1 MRKPKEAKPE
11 EDLSRNPRQLSVKT
25 HCGTAASAPL
35 PHGGAAWGDASEATS
50 WQFCDTKA
58 EAERGQREAE
68 QRCEEG
74 PGDPASR
81 CHRAMSLVETIRLWQ
96 EGVCAADGKE
106 WRAALDAFM
115 AVQHPPAK
123 ICFNIGCI
131 HLVLGQLA
139 EAEEAFTR
147 SIGCDKHLA
156 VAYFQRGTVFYR
168 RQNHEKAIEDFKEAL
183 AQLRG
188 NQLID
193 YKILGLRYRLFAC
206 EILYNIALVF
216 ATLEDWKKAE
226 EHLTLAMSMKSE
238 PQHNKIDR
246 AMEAILKQKVC
257 ELVAIPAGKLFR
269 PNEKQVAQL
278 EKKDYLG
285 KAMVVASVVDKD
297 DFSGFAPLQPQAT
310 GPPPRPKTPEILR
323 ALEGQP
329 HRVLYEFIPETSEE
343 LQVLPGNIV
352 FVLKKEKDNWATVM
366 FNGKQQTFAAHG
378 LSWSQGRD
386 KLSYILQQ
394 RVASLPRNPHSS
406 LLPLQKGIVPCN
418 FLEPMELQNK
428 PHIQEENS
436 PEAKIPEPPSSSA
449 PEKPRRPAPDHA
461 PVTPA
466 QLREAAKEPEAAG
479 PGPHVLK
486 VHHKYTVALQVEP
499 GLSYRELLDLVC
511 KKLEL
516 QPEHTE
522 LRYKPAE
529 SQALVTLST
538 ENLGQAWSQ
547 SKDSCLTVWC
557 DITEGEGFLPDSKP
571 EESPQK
577 AMLEETGLT
586 QVVAQYNY
594 EATQPEDLEFQAGD
608 VILVL
613 SKVNEDWLEGQCNGK
628 IGIFPSAFVQ
638 KPDAED
644 PEM

>member
-1 MRKPKEAKPE
+1 
-11 EDLSRNPRQLSVKT
+11 
-25 HCGTAASAPL
+25 
-35 PHGGAAWGDASEATS
+35 
-50 WQFCDTKA
+50 
-58 EAERGQREAE
+58 
-68 QRCEEG
+68 
-74 PGDPASR
+74 
-81 CHRAMSLVETIRLWQ
+81 MSLVETIRLWQ

-106 WRAALDAFM
+106 WQAALDAFT

-206 EILYNIALVF
+206 E
-216 ATLEDWKKAE
+216 
-226 EHLTLAMSMKSE
+226 
-238 PQHNKIDR
+238 
-246 AMEAILKQKVC
+246 KQKVC

-366 FNGKQQTFAAHG
+366 FNGK
-378 LSWSQGRD
+378 
-386 KLSYILQQ
+386 
-394 RVASLPRNPHSS
+394 
-406 LLPLQKGIVPCN
+406 KGIVPCN
-418 FLEPMELQNK
+418 FLEPMELRSH
-428 PHIQEENS
+428 PPQEENS
-436 PEAKIPEPPSSSA
+436 PEAEIPEPPSSSA
-449 PEKPRRPAPDHA
+449 PEKPRRPAPG
-461 PVTPA
+461 
-466 QLREAAKEPEAAG
+466 QRREEPEAAV
-479 PGPHVLK
+479 PSPHVLK

-499 GLSYRELLDLVC
+499 DLSYRELLDLVC

-547 SKDSCLTVWC
+547 SKDNCLTVWC

-571 EESPQK
+571 EESPQE
-577 AMLEETGLT
+577 AMLEETRLT

-638 KPDAED
+638 KPNAED

>member
-1 MRKPKEAKPE
+1 
-11 EDLSRNPRQLSVKT
+11 
-25 HCGTAASAPL
+25 
-35 PHGGAAWGDASEATS
+35 
-50 WQFCDTKA
+50 
-58 EAERGQREAE
+58 
-68 QRCEEG
+68 
-74 PGDPASR
+74 
-81 CHRAMSLVETIRLWQ
+81 MSLVETIRLWQ
-96 EGVCAADGKE
+96 EGVCAADRKE
-106 WRAALDAFM
+106 WQAALDAFT
-115 AVQHPPAK
+115 AVRHPPAK

-147 SIGCDKHLA
+147 SISCDKHLA
-156 VAYFQRGTVFYR
+156 VAYFQRGSVFYR
-168 RQNHEKAIEDFKEAL
+168 RQNHEKALEDFKEAL

-285 KAMVVASVVDKD
+285 KALVVASVVDKD
-297 DFSGFAPLQPQAT
+297 DFSGFAPLQPQAI

-366 FNGKQQTFAAHG
+366 FNGK
-378 LSWSQGRD
+378 
-386 KLSYILQQ
+386 
-394 RVASLPRNPHSS
+394 
-406 LLPLQKGIVPCN
+406 KGIVPCN

-436 PEAKIPEPPSSSA
+436 PEAEIPEPPSSSA

-461 PVTPA
+461 PATPA
-466 QLREAAKEPEAAG
+466 QLREAAKEPEAAV

-571 EESPQK
+571 EESPQE

-628 IGIFPSAFVQ
+628 IGIFPSAFIQ

>member
-1 MRKPKEAKPE
+1 
-11 EDLSRNPRQLSVKT
+11 
-25 HCGTAASAPL
+25 
-35 PHGGAAWGDASEATS
+35 
-50 WQFCDTKA
+50 
-58 EAERGQREAE
+58 
-68 QRCEEG
+68 
-74 PGDPASR
+74 
-81 CHRAMSLVETIRLWQ
+81 MSLVETIRLWQ

-115 AVQHPPAK
+115 AVQNPPAK

-131 HLVLGQLA
+131 HLVLGKLA

-156 VAYFQRGTVFYR
+156 VAYFQRGIVFYR
-168 RQNHEKAIEDFKEAL
+168 RQNHGKAIEDFQEAL

-206 EILYNIALVF
+206 EILYNIALAY
-216 ATLEDWKKAE
+216 ATMEDWKKAE

-238 PQHNKIDR
+238 AQHNKIDR
-246 AMEAILKQKVC
+246 AMEAILKQKLC
-257 ELVAIPAGKLFR
+257 ELVAVPAGKLFR

-297 DFSGFAPLQPQAT
+297 NFSGFAPLQPQAS

-329 HRVLYEFIPETSEE
+329 HRVLYEFIPETTEE

-366 FNGKQQTFAAHG
+366 FNGK
-378 LSWSQGRD
+378 
-386 KLSYILQQ
+386 
-394 RVASLPRNPHSS
+394 
-406 LLPLQKGIVPCN
+406 KGIVPCN
-418 FLEPMELQNK
+418 YLEPVELQNK
-428 PHIQEENS
+428 LYIQEET
-436 PEAKIPEPPSSSA
+436 PLEAKIPESPSSTA
-449 PEKPRRPAPDHA
+449 PEKPRRPAPDYA
-461 PVTPA
+461 PAKQP
-466 QLREAAKEPEAAG
+466 RDAAKEDKAAVS
-479 PGPHVLK
+479 GPHILK
-486 VHHKYTVALQVEP
+486 VHYKYTVALQVKP
-499 GLSYRELLDLVC
+499 GLSYTELLDQVC

-516 QPEHTE
+516 QPEHTQ
-522 LRYKPAE
+522 LRYKPVE
-529 SQALVTLST
+529 SHAPVTLRA
-538 ENLGQAWSQ
+538 ENLETAWSQ
-547 SKDSCLTVWC
+547 RKDNCLTVWC

-571 EESPQK
+571 EESPQE
-577 AMLEETGLT
+577 ATLEQTGPT

-638 KPDAED
+638 KSNTKDSET
-644 PEM
+644 

>member
-1 MRKPKEAKPE
+1 
-11 EDLSRNPRQLSVKT
+11 
-25 HCGTAASAPL
+25 
-35 PHGGAAWGDASEATS
+35 
-50 WQFCDTKA
+50 
-58 EAERGQREAE
+58 
-68 QRCEEG
+68 
-74 PGDPASR
+74 
-81 CHRAMSLVETIRLWQ
+81 MSLVETIRLWQ

-106 WRAALDAFM
+106 WRAALDAFT
-115 AVQHPPAK
+115 AVQNPPAK

-131 HLVLGQLA
+131 HLVLGKLP

-156 VAYFQRGTVFYR
+156 VAYFQRATVFYR

-206 EILYNIALVF
+206 EILYNIALVY
-216 ATLEDWKKAE
+216 ATTEDWKKAE
-226 EHLTLAMSMKSE
+226 EYLTLAVSMKSE
-238 PQHNKIDR
+238 PQHNKIER
-246 AMEAILKQKVC
+246 AMDAILKQKLC

-297 DFSGFAPLQPQAT
+297 DFSGFAPLQPQASS
-310 GPPPRPKTPEILR
+310 PPPRPKTPEILR

-329 HRVLYEFIPETSEE
+329 HRVLYEFTPETAEE

-366 FNGKQQTFAAHG
+366 FNGK
-378 LSWSQGRD
+378 
-386 KLSYILQQ
+386 
-394 RVASLPRNPHSS
+394 
-406 LLPLQKGIVPCN
+406 KGIVPCN
-418 FLEPMELQNK
+418 FLEPVELQNK
-428 PHIQEENS
+428 LHIQAQEEI
-436 PEAKIPEPPSSSA
+436 PLEAEIPEPPSSTA
-449 PEKPRRPAPDHA
+449 PKKPRRPAPVSH
-461 PVTPA
+461 
-466 QLREAAKEPEAAG
+466 
-479 PGPHVLK
+479 PGPSPSSHQVYHPQEAEADVSSSHVLK
-486 VHHKYTVALQVEP
+486 VHYKYTVALQVEP
-499 GLSYRELLDLVC
+499 GHSYTELLDLVC

-516 QPEHTE
+516 QPEHTH
-522 LRYKPAE
+522 LRYRPAE
-529 SQALVTLST
+529 SQALVTLSV
-538 ENLGQAWSQ
+538 ENLEAAWSQ
-547 SKDSCLTVWC
+547 SKDNCLTVWC
-557 DITEGEGFLPDSKP
+557 DITEGEGFLADSKP
-571 EESPQK
+571 EESPQE
-577 AMLEETGLT
+577 ATPEEPGPT

-608 VILVL
+608 VILIL

-638 KPDAED
+638 Q
-644 PEM
+644 